1 MFPLLVIIFSNTNHF
16 TSASSDEEILEDMDG
31 NNMAIFHCRV
41 IDCDFDK
48 IFTSHE
54 IEDMMGQSVNA
65 RVGV

>member
-1 MFPLLVIIFSNTNHF
+1 
-16 TSASSDEEILEDMDG
+16 
-31 NNMAIFHCRV
+31 V

-65 RVGV
+65 RVGVWNILTTMWISLHLFKSLTNFTLVEFDNWQL